1 QETNFNSMISQRGVI
16 NLIHSE
22 AQKSVF
28 RRRGN
33 SMSLVGAGGTLLDQ
47 AELRKILP
55 FLNFD
60 NARFPIKGG
69 LMQKRGGTARHDGVA
84 WGYARG
90 ADEYGV
96 DLIQNCEVT
105 GFRIEQGT
113 VKGVE
118 TTRGFIGAN
127 KIGVAVAGS

>member
-1 QETNFNSMISQRGVI
+1 
-16 NLIHSE
+16 
-22 AQKSVF
+22 
-28 RRRGN
+28 
-33 SMSLVGAGGTLLDQ
+33 
-47 AELRKILP
+47 
-55 FLNFD
+55 
-60 NARFPIKGG
+60 RFPIKGG

-127 KIGVAVAGS
+127 KIGVAVAGSSGRVMAMAGMRLPIESHVMQAFVSEGLKPTLPGVISFGAGHFYVSQSDKGGLVFG